1 MANMKIIK
9 TILKKNTYLI
19 YYVIIGFTTNILSLV
34 IFKIKFEYFNTSS
47 FQAQLLSFIIATTLN
62 YFLNSKY
69 TFKSRKYI
77 DLKKIFKYLIGLF
90 ISFIFMRFIFI
101 YLYNILKIDGFYSY
115 LFALVIASS
124 CFFLWQKFQ
133 VFRFYDK

>member
-1 MANMKIIK
+1 MKIIK

-19 YYVIIGFTTNILSLV
+19 YYVIIGLTTNILSLV

-90 ISFIFMRFIFI
+90 ISFIFMRFVFI